1 MTAYATVKDRRFLQ
15 LRLDALTAEQ
25 RAAILRDHLDDQQI
39 VDLTAVIGA
48 YVTTAMLLAVGEE
61 PTSDGSASLPPL
73 DP

>member
-1 MTAYATVKDRRFLQ
+1 MTAYATVRDRRFLQ
-15 LRLDALTAEQ
+15 LRLDAEQ